1 MNRTIVIT
9 GSTRGIGLGL
19 AKEFLKRGCNVV
31 VCGRSQVGVN
41 KAVEQLTAEVGGA
54 NLLGVRCDVSSME
67 QVQALWEAGAK
78 RFGRIDIW
86 INNAGTTTNP
96 LPFGQLEKDEIDATL
111 ATKILGSLYSAHV
124 AINGMLK
131 QGGGDIYFTEGMGGK
146 GEIQEGVSMLG
157 TGNAAVVYF
166 VKALRKE
173 YAGSN
178 VRFHTLRPGINVT
191 EHFLHGVEHLDEARW
206 ERSKRTINILGDTPE
221 TTTPWLADAILKN
234 DKQAGH
240 IAWLTPMKIM
250 LRFMTAGFNKRDL
263 FAGYTRPRTTDR

>member
-1 MNRTIVIT
+1 MPKTVVVT

-19 AKEFLKRGCNVV
+19 AREFLKRGCNVI

-41 KAVEQLTAEVGGA
+41 KTVQELTQELGGA
-54 NLLGVRCDVSSME
+54 NLLGVRCDVSSFE
-67 QVQALWEAGAK
+67 QVQALWDAGAK
-78 RFGRIDIW
+78 HFGRIDIW

-96 LPFGQLEKDEIDATL
+96 LPFGQLEKDEIDATIS
-111 ATKILGSLYSAHV
+111 TKLFGSLYSAHV

-146 GEIQEGVSMLG
+146 GEIQAGVSMLG
-157 TGNAAVVYF
+157 TGNAAIVYF

-173 YAGSN
+173 YPEGN

-191 EHFLHGVEHLDEARW
+191 EHFLHGVEFLDEARW
-206 ERSKRTINILGDTPE
+206 ERSKRVINILGDKPE
-221 TTTPWLADAILKN
+221 TTTPWLAEKILNN
-234 DKQAGH
+234 DKKEGH

-250 LRFMTAGFNKRDL
+250 TRFMLVSFNKRDL
-263 FAGYTRPRTTDR
+263 FAGYARPQVTKQ

>member
-1 MNRTIVIT
+1 MAKTVVIT

-41 KAVEQLTAEVGGA
+41 KAVGQLAAEAGGA
-54 NLLGVRCDVSSME
+54 NLLGVRCDVASFE

-86 INNAGTTTNP
+86 INNAGTPTNP
-96 LPFGQLEKDEIDATL
+96 LSFGQLEKDEIDATL
-111 ATKILGSLYSAHV
+111 STKIFGSLYSAHV

-146 GEIQEGVSMLG
+146 GEVQEGVAMLG

-173 YAGSN
+173 YTGSN
-178 VRFHTLRPGINVT
+178 VHFHTLRPGINVT
-191 EHFLHGVEHLDEARW
+191 EHFLHGVEYLDEARW
-206 ERSKRTINILGDTPE
+206 ERSKRVINILGDTPE

-234 DKQAGH
+234 DKKEGH

-250 LRFMTAGFNKRDL
+250 LRFMTASFNKRDL
-263 FAGYTRPRTTDR
+263 FAGYERPVKN